1 MGQVA
6 DLAATEARKAAA
18 SLRRTVTRRRQRTA
32 PGEAPRM
39 VAILDSVRTGKPP
52 MVVIVKPRHQATGKA
67 ADWPSRPCRYPRSQK
82 R

>member
-1 MGQVA
+1 MGRVA
-6 DLAATEARKAAA
+6 DPAATEARKAAA
-18 SLRRTVTRRRQRTA
+18 ILRRMVIRRRRRMVN
-32 PGEAPRM
+32 GEALRM
-39 VAILDSVRTGKPP
+39 AVILGSVRTGKPP